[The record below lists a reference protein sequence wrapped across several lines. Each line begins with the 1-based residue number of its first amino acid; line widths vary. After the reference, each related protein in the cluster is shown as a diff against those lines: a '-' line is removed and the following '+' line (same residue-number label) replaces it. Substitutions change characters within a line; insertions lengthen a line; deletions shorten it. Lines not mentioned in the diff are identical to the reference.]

1 MKKRNINLDLIRA
14 VAVFS
19 VLSVHFFFNSSFY
32 STVQEGKVMYIA
44 TIMRTACMVCV
55 PLFLM
60 LYGYLMKRKEPSK
73 EYYLKGGI
81 YHVLVVYVLATL
93 LILLYRKYTLGVPL
107 TINSFC
113 KSLLA
118 FEHYS
123 WYIEM
128 YIVLYLIFP
137 FVNMIYN
144 RLNKKQKSVLISIAV
159 VLTGIPVLLV
169 YEGVSVV
176 PAFWKECYPL
186 TFYLIGAFLSEYE
199 KEIKIKKRY
208 IFSIYILSIVIG
220 GTYTYFCTYGFP
232 FIWGNWCSWG
242 NFFNIIATT
251 SLFLLI
257 LKIRLDKMP
266 NWTVAIVTQIS
277 RVSLPLY
284 LISWITDHIVYSI
297 LRENVTLFK
306 QQMLYMPVV
315 VLSSFV
321 LAFILAI
328 FINQV
333 CRIKR
338 CCSS

>member
-1 MKKRNINLDLIRA
+1 MDK
-14 VAVFS
+14 VAQLVGLYIFIF
-19 VLSVHFFFNSSFY
+19 H
-32 STVQEGKVMYIA
+32 KMYI
-44 TIMRTACMVCV
+44 
-55 PLFLM
+55 
-60 LYGYLMKRKEPSK
+60 
-73 EYYLKGGI
+73 
-81 YHVLVVYVLATL
+81 
-93 LILLYRKYTLGVPL
+93 
-107 TINSFC
+107 
-113 KSLLA
+113 
-118 FEHYS
+118 
-123 WYIEM
+123 
-128 YIVLYLIFP
+128 YIVSF
-137 FVNMIYN
+137 
-144 RLNKKQKSVLISIAV
+144 
-159 VLTGIPVLLV
+159 T
-169 YEGVSVV
+169 
-176 PAFWKECYPL
+176 
-186 TFYLIGAFLSEYE
+186 
-199 KEIKIKKRY
+199 
-208 IFSIYILSIVIG
+208 
-220 GTYTYFCTYGFP
+220 
-232 FIWGNWCSWG
+232 
-242 NFFNIIATT
+242 ATT